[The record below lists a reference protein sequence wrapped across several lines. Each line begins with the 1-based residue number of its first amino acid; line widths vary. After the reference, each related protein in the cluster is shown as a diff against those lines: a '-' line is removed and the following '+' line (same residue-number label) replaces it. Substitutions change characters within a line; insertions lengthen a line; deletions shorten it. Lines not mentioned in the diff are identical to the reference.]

1 VENAASMFFD
11 RVVAMDFLPM
21 KFITDR
27 DPRLVHSFWEH
38 LCKWLGIDHRKTTTF
53 HTQADGAVER
63 LNCTLEVALRA
74 YVGNKHR
81 EKKFL
86 RCKRC
91 HASNAAN
98 APNEKPRSP
107 TQKSRSATQNFKN
120 APSNVA
126 VPTNAATCYQR
137 SLYVAE
143 REIRITNAAFPLQR
157 SLPYRRSIA
166 LPTQHLRC
174 RTRNPH

>member
-1 VENAASMFFD
+1 MLLP
-11 RVVAMDFLPM
+11 VVGADHSGRAELPYS
-21 KFITDR
+21 FGIHHTI
-27 DPRLVHSFWEH
+27 PHSLLFS
-38 LCKWLGIDHRKTTTF
+38 CPF
-53 HTQADGAVER
+53 
-63 LNCTLEVALRA
+63 
-74 YVGNKHR
+74 HR

-174 RTRNPH
+174 QTRNPHSKRSSSVAMQPLLSTQPCPTNAVSALPNEKPALAT